1 MNNQTGTL
9 VQAAGR
15 SSSSRCWLCHIRDS
29 LTSLRLRH
37 LHAASDAAQRRGMA
51 AADSG
56 DTAPSPRDFY
66 NGELEAAVLAP
77 AVIDAPLRHDNP
89 AELARAR
96 WLFALAWLIP
106 ILVISAALWLFP
118 SAFDRAMTSLLD
130 FSRIASSVPLIGS
143 MLGAGWRTFGRRV
156 S

>member
-9 VQAAGR
+9 VQATGR
-15 SSSSRCWLCHIRDS
+15 SSTSRCWLCHIRDS
-29 LTSLRLRH
+29 LKSLRLRH
-37 LHAASDAAQRRGMA
+37 LDSASDAEQRRGTA
-51 AADSG
+51 AADLAS
-56 DTAPSPRDFY
+56 TAPSPRDFY

-77 AVIDAPLRHDNP
+77 AVIDAPWRHDDP
-89 AELARAR
+89 AELAHAR
-96 WLFALAWLIP
+96 RVFALAWLMP
-106 ILVISAALWLFP
+106 ILVISTALWLFP
-118 SAFDRAMTSLLD
+118 AAFDRAMTSLLD